1 MNHTFHN
8 EELNFNSSQST
19 DCLDI
24 DATATGTLCDPV
36 DSDLSS
42 TRNMHQCSCCQLNDS
57 VTPNRSVKPREKM
70 RKYHAVIR
78 LNSTNSCSDMSTL
91 NLTTFDESRPELDL
105 VLNVDGQPITTYYT
119 IDSRRLASKHQ
130 KSQHDRYG

>member
-1 MNHTFHN
+1 MNLTFHN
-8 EELNFNSSQST
+8 EEQNFNSSQST

-24 DATATGTLCDPV
+24 DAAATGTCDA
-36 DSDLSS
+36 DASDLSS
-42 TRNMHQCSCCQLNDS
+42 TRNLHQCSCCQLDES
-57 VTPNRSVKPREKM
+57 VVTPSRSLVKTREKM

-91 NLTTFDESRPELDL
+91 NLTNFDESRPELDL
-105 VLNVDGQPITTYYT
+105 VLNVEGQPITTYYT

-130 KSQHDRYG
+130 KTQHDR